1 MLAPSLAK
9 WQTTRGKVVY
19 PTNTKTTGTCRL
31 VATQMQCDGRVDS
44 SPMFQASISR
54 RSAPIGR
61 RRPRAFLKPYVEAVA
76 SQVAGSSK

>member
-1 MLAPSLAK
+1 MLAPGLTK
-9 WQTTRGKVVY
+9 WETNSGKVVY
-19 PTNTKTTGTCRL
+19 PTHTKPTGTCRL

-54 RSAPIGR
+54 RNASIGR
-61 RRPRAFLKPYVEAVA
+61 RRPRGFLKPYVEAVA